1 MNPKRLIIRSIL
13 LVSILLVTGCVYMR
27 LYEMQNQFG
36 NFDANFELSDKGGLC
51 LVFLNPVLESGD
63 MVWLMKNEPLR
74 KEENGEGEMWTYLFE
89 KQYLTGDGEGHEFDI
104 PILVLM
110 QSGMVKEIIFP
121 ERFLKNIS
129 IPLLKKM
136 FTSMGAAEVNKLSKS
151 ASSVFKGGGP
161 GDIPGMENIVDT
173 LGTPYSIEEK
183 DETTKYTYLYYLKNG
198 QSVPVRDYFEFETEF
213 VFDKESKSL
222 EKATGTIRGLSMSL
236 DFAAN

>member
-1 MNPKRLIIRSIL
+1 
-13 LVSILLVTGCVYMR
+13 MR

-36 NFDANFELSDKGGLC
+36 NFDANFELSDKEGLC
-51 LVFLNPVLESGD
+51 LIFLNPVLESGD

-136 FTSMGAAEVNKLSKS
+136 FTSMGEAEVNKLSKS

-198 QSVPVRDYFEFETEF
+198 DSVPVRDYFEFETEF